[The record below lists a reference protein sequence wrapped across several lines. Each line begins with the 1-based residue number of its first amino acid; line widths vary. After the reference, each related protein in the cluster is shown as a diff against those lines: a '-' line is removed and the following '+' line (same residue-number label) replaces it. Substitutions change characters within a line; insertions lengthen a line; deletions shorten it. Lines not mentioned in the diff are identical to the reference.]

1 MHRMSAR
8 TVRRCLY
15 GMCAGGVVSAAFT
28 LPTATAAPDQCSE
41 SGINRTVSSVS
52 ASTSAYLAA
61 HPEADQSLSD
71 IATQAGDRADA
82 LYQAYFDQNPQVE
95 QDLRTIN
102 QPVTDLSAQC
112 GVDVTPT
119 SVSAALQDL

>member
-52 ASTSAYLAA
+52 ASTSAYLTA

-71 IATQAGDRADA
+71 IAAQAGDRADA

-95 QDLRTIN
+95 QWRV
-102 QPVTDLSAQC
+102 PTD
-112 GVDVTPT
+112 
-119 SVSAALQDL
+119 